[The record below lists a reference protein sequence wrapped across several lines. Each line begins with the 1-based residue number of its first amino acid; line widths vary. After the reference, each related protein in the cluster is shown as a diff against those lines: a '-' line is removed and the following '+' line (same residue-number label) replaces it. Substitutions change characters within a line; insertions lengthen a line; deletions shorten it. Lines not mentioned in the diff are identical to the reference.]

1 MTTSTSPVDQ
11 SNLRIVLA
19 FSLDDQAW
27 IRRSSI
33 VVPKYWAGHA
43 VAPAAGDAL
52 RIGGR
57 QFIVQARV
65 WEHDGNTPLL
75 RLFLSSGHAESDTVF
90 G

>member
-1 MTTSTSPVDQ
+1 MDTRA
-11 SNLRIVLA
+11 LRIVLA
-19 FSLDDQAW
+19 FSLEDQAW

-33 VVPKYWAGHA
+33 VVPKYWAGHS

-65 WEHDGNTPLL
+65 WEHDGTAPVL

>member
-1 MTTSTSPVDQ
+1 MEHP
-11 SNLRIVLA
+11 NLRIVLA

-33 VVPKYWAGHA
+33 VVPKYWEGHS

-57 QFIVQARV
+57 QFVIQARV
-65 WEHDGNTPLL
+65 WEYEGGTPIL
-75 RLFLSSGHAESDTVF
+75 RLFLSGSHAESDTVF